1 MPRQARKQSATGI
14 YHIMVRGI
22 NRQRIFEDHE
32 DCETFVSTL
41 LRSKEKT
48 GFALYGYCLMGNHIH
63 LLVQDKKSVALAM
76 QSICSTY
83 VYWYNGKY
91 DRIGHLFQERYKS
104 EAVETDAYLL
114 TVLRYI
120 HQNPVKAGLAN
131 GVEGYP
137 WSSYHEY
144 TGQKSVVDTDFI
156 LGLFA
161 TDEAAA
167 KTQFV
172 TYMNEMNQDLCLDY
186 KEKHRLTDEEIIK
199 LIREKYKVEQGMF
212 HLVDIK
218 ELDVI
223 LKNLKSMNGI
233 TIRQLVRVTGIS
245 KFIVE
250 KA

>member
-22 NRQRIFEDHE
+22 NRQRIFEDDE
-32 DCETFVSTL
+32 DCVAFVITL
-41 LRSKEKT
+41 LRSKEKI
-48 GFALYGYCLMGNHIH
+48 GFALYGYCLMGNHVH
-63 LLVQDKKSVALAM
+63 LLIKDQKSLALAM
-76 QSICSTY
+76 QSVCSSY

-104 EAVETDAYLL
+104 EAVETEDYLL

-120 HQNPVKAGLAN
+120 HQNPVKAGITT
-131 GVEGYP
+131 GVDGYP

-144 TGQKSVVDTDFI
+144 IGEQDIVDTDFI

-161 TDEAAA
+161 AEEDSARAR
-167 KTQFV
+167 FI
-172 TYMNEMNQDLCLDY
+172 TYMSEMTQDACLDY
-186 KEKHRLTDEEIIK
+186 EEKRRITDEEIIK
-199 LIREKYKVEQGMF
+199 IIKEQYKIEKGMF
-212 HLVDIK
+212 HLMDRK
-218 ELDVI
+218 KLDAV
-223 LKNLKSMNGI
+223 LKSLKSINGV
-233 TIRQLVRVTGIS
+233 TIRQIVRVTGVS

>member
-1 MPRQARKQSATGI
+1 MPRQSRKQSATGI
-14 YHIMVRGI
+14 YHIMIRGI

-32 DCETFVSTL
+32 DCEVFISTL
-41 LRSKEKT
+41 LRSKEKI

-63 LLVQDKKSVALAM
+63 LLIKEQKSLALAM
-76 QSICSTY
+76 QSVCSSY

-104 EAVETDAYLL
+104 EAVETDDYLL

-120 HQNPVKAGLAN
+120 HQNPVKAGITT
-131 GVEGYP
+131 GVDGYP

-144 TGQKSVVDTDFI
+144 IGEQDIVDTDLI

-161 TDEAAA
+161 TEEDTARAR
-167 KTQFV
+167 FI
-172 TYMNEMNQDLCLDY
+172 TYMSEMTQDACLDY
-186 KEKHRLTDEEIIK
+186 EEKRRITDEEIIK
-199 LIREKYKVEQGMF
+199 IIKEQYKIEKGMF
-212 HLVDIK
+212 HLMDRK
-218 ELDVI
+218 KLDEA
-223 LKNLKSMNGI
+223 LKSLKSINGV
-233 TIRQLVRVTGIS
+233 TIRQIVRVTGVS

>member
-22 NRQRIFEDHE
+22 NRKRIFEDNE
-32 DCETFVSTL
+32 DCEIFFSTL
-41 LRSKEKT
+41 LRSKEKI

-63 LLVQDKKSVALAM
+63 LLIRDKKSLALAM
-76 QSICSTY
+76 QSICSSY

-91 DRIGHLFQERYKS
+91 DRVGHLFQERYKS

-120 HQNPVKAGLAN
+120 HQNPVKAGITN
-131 GVEGYP
+131 RVEEYP

-144 TGQKSVVDTDFI
+144 IGQESIVDTDFI

-161 TDEAAA
+161 PEKDAA
-167 KTQFV
+167 KTQFAA
-172 TYMNEMNQDLCLDY
+172 YMNEMNQDVCLDY

-199 LIREKYKVEQGMF
+199 MIREKYKVEQGMF
-212 HLVDIK
+212 HLMDRK
-218 ELDVI
+218 ELDAI
-223 LKNLKSMNGI
+223 LKHLKSMNGI

-245 KFIVE
+245 KFIIE

>member
-1 MPRQARKQSATGI
+1 MPRQARKQSATGL

-41 LRSKEKT
+41 LRSKEKI

-63 LLVQDKKSVALAM
+63 LLIRDTKSLSLAM
-76 QSICSTY
+76 QSICSSY

-91 DRIGHLFQERYKS
+91 DRVGHLFQERYKS

-120 HQNPVKAGLAN
+120 HQNPVKAGIAN
-131 GVEGYP
+131 GVEEYP

-144 TGQKSVVDTDFI
+144 IGQKSIVDTDFI

-161 TDEAAA
+161 TDEDTA
-167 KTQFV
+167 KTHFAA
-172 TYMNEMNQDLCLDY
+172 YMNEMNQDVCLDY

-199 LIREKYKVEQGMF
+199 MIREKYKVEQGMF
-212 HLVDIK
+212 HLMDRR
-218 ELDVI
+218 ELDAI

-245 KFIVE
+245 KFIIE